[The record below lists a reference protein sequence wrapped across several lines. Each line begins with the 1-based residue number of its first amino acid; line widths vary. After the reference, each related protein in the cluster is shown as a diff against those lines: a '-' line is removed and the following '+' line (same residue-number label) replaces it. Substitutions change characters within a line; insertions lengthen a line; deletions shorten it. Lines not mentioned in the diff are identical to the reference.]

1 MATSTAVDPRAEHS
15 RELIMRALA
24 DVVAAKGV
32 SEFSVQEVADR
43 AGVSHRTVY
52 RHYDSREALLD
63 GYARWL
69 DERLVESG
77 GVTGVDDAGSIP
89 SGAETTY
96 RLFDELGALVEALV
110 VVSLATRSHVA
121 RRDERTEEF
130 RRALDASGVLAHL
143 SEADAEV
150 VTALIRTIAS
160 SNTWFLFRHQHDID
174 GEQAGPAVAW
184 ALQTLIG
191 DLRSGGGP
199 QLDARPR
206 RQEEEACP

>member
-1 MATSTAVDPRAEHS
+1 MATTTAADPRAERS
-15 RELIMRALA
+15 RERIMSALA
-24 DVVAAKGV
+24 DVVAEQGV
-32 SEFSVQEVADR
+32 SGFSVQEVADR

-69 DERLVESG
+69 DERLVASG

-89 SGAETTY
+89 SGVETTF

-130 RRALDASGVLAHL
+130 RQTLEAGDVLAHL
-143 SEADAEV
+143 SEGDAEV
-150 VTALIRTIAS
+150 VTALIRTIAT
-160 SNTWFLFRHQHDID
+160 SNTWFLFRHEHDID
-174 GEQAGPAVAW
+174 GERAGRAVAW
-184 ALQTLIG
+184 ALRTLIEE
-191 DLRSGGGP
+191 LRSGGGP

-206 RQEEEACP
+206 RQEEDEA

>member
-1 MATSTAVDPRAEHS
+1 MATTTPIDPRAERS
-15 RELIMRALA
+15 RELIMIALA
-24 DVVAAKGV
+24 DVVAEKGV
-32 SEFSVQEVADR
+32 SGFSVQEVADR

-77 GVTGVDDAGSIP
+77 GVTGVADAGSIP
-89 SGAETTY
+89 SDAETTY
-96 RLFDELGALVEALV
+96 GLFDDLGALVEALV
-110 VVSLATRSHVA
+110 VVSLGTRSHVA

-130 RRALDASGVLAHL
+130 RRALEAGGVLAHL

-160 SNTWFLFRHQHDID
+160 SNAWFLFRHQHDID
-174 GEQAGPAVAW
+174 GSRAGRAVAW
-184 ALQTLIG
+184 ALRTLI
-191 DLRSGGGP
+191 DELRSGGGP
-199 QLDARPR
+199 QGDARPR
-206 RQEEEACP
+206 RQEEEEA